1 MKLFS
6 GNKHGW
12 GSRIK
17 RKLGLKK
24 DDVSPLPQPVNA
36 RISNPNASA
45 VSNKPQRAGPPKTVI
60 AKPGISRT
68 ESERRDRLVEAP
80 LSPIERRLQRADP
93 RGTSHSLAPIH
104 SRSVGDLN
112 EVNEVDVRRL
122 SNARQSWVGPSPKFI
137 ASPQVPATPSQVSQP
152 LSTAATAA
160 TSGTGPTSET
170 AVGKQS
176 HLEHQPDNLER
187 QTTSTLGATH
197 SIDSQSNYEGP
208 APGGSDHDL
217 KPLEGTPDWTWILN
231 LSMHFRDHSHREKF
245 FVTYAQRENVRRRVT
260 VSCDY
265 RDAEHG
271 SLEYELC
278 HLRSQKE
285 KSNKIYESIKE
296 ALPDIQ
302 FYETTTNLKLQTD
315 DGKLNV
321 HVTED
326 MHEIIY
332 YPPVAA
338 IAHLDCEKISEGE
351 LRFDSHLSGFVYKV
365 SHQGQI
371 FIKKEIPSPDTVDEF
386 LYEINALYALQKSQN
401 VIRFGGCVL
410 DDRMEKVKGLLIS
423 FAPKGALIDM
433 LYNER
438 GKLPWALKES
448 WARQIIAGLADIHE
462 AGYVQGD
469 FTLSN
474 IVIDEDDTAKIID
487 INRRGCPVGWEPP
500 EITAML
506 AGLQRIGIYIGVKSD
521 IFQLGMCLWG
531 IAMESDEPEYEKKPL
546 SLKDPPA
553 NAPECYQDVPEWYK
567 EIVELCLA
575 QTPQARPSAK
585 SLLDKFP
592 PHTPLAINPPTPPA
606 TSSHELFYERDPLS
620 PMIVEAVAPFDD
632 PNQSVPPSPALPQP
646 QVEFVHLNGL
656 QYQIPVPQM
665 PHSPIADTVDNVETV
680 STTSNP
686 ALVATST
693 DWRYGQGSV
702 GVGVNAN
709 GVASRQVKPAPLE
722 IPSTS
727 GGGMSA
733 QNGKGKD
740 PSTNTHITSLAAE
753 RAIKHSSG
761 GGSASGSGRNSP
773 APARHT
779 DSGFAEI
786 AGEESPVS
794 PKTVPAPK
802 NQHQQNGKSNAGR
815 NERT

>member
-1 MKLFS
+1 MGFFS
-6 GNKHGW
+6 GNKPGW

-17 RKLGLKK
+17 RRLGLKK
-24 DDVSPLPQPVNA
+24 DDVSPLPPPVNA
-36 RISNPNASA
+36 RISNPNASP
-45 VSNKPQRAGPPKTVI
+45 VSNKPRRAGPPKTVI

-80 LSPIERRLQRADP
+80 LSPVERRLQRTDP
-93 RGTSHSLAPIH
+93 RGTSHSLAPIQ
-104 SRSVGDLN
+104 SRSAGELN

-122 SNARQSWVGPSPKFI
+122 SNARQSWVGPGPKFT
-137 ASPQVPATPSQVSQP
+137 SPQVPATPSQVSQP

-160 TSGTGPTSET
+160 TSGTRATSET
-170 AVGKQS
+170 AVGSQP
-176 HLEHQPDNLER
+176 HLEHHPDNLER
-187 QTTSTLGATH
+187 QTTGASTLEATH

-208 APGGSDHDL
+208 VPDSDHDI
-217 KPLEGTPDWTWILN
+217 KHLEGPPDWTWILN

-278 HLRSQKE
+278 HLKSQKE

-296 ALPDIQ
+296 ALSDIQ

-332 YPPVAA
+332 YPSVAA
-338 IAHLDCEKISEGE
+338 IAHLDCEKISERE
-351 LRFDSHLSGFVYKV
+351 LLFDSHLSGFVYKV

-433 LYNER
+433 LYAER
-438 GKLPWALKES
+438 GKLPWALKQS

-500 EITAML
+500 EISAML

-531 IAMESDEPEYEKKPL
+531 IAMESDEPEYERRPL
-546 SLKDPPA
+546 SLRGAPP
-553 NAPECYQDVPEWYK
+553 NAPECYQDIPEWYK

-575 QTPQARPSAK
+575 ETPQARPSAK
-585 SLLDKFP
+585 SLLEKFP
-592 PHTPLAINPPTPPA
+592 PPTPLAINIPTPPA
-606 TSSHELFYERDPLS
+606 TSSHEPLS

-632 PNQSVPPSPALPQP
+632 PNRSAPPSPALPQP

-656 QYQIPVPQM
+656 QYQIPIPQM
-665 PHSPIADTVDNVETV
+665 PHSPMADTVDNAETV
-680 STTSNP
+680 STASNP
-686 ALVATST
+686 ALVATNTTWS
-693 DWRYGQGSV
+693 YGQENV
-702 GVGVNAN
+702 GVGRSTN
-709 GVASRQVKPAPLE
+709 GVASRQVKPAALE

-727 GGGMSA
+727 GSGVSA
-733 QNGKGKD
+733 QNGKGKG
-740 PSTNTHITSLAAE
+740 PSTNAHVAPAAAE
-753 RAIKHSSG
+753 RAIKHSS

-786 AGEESPVS
+786 AGDESPVS

-802 NQHQQNGKSNAGR
+802 NRHQQNGKSNAGR
-815 NERT
+815 DGRS